1 MNHHLSIQN
10 PTTLSYSTMDNNN
23 RTNRHNSPLSV
34 KPPPKIALLFLTNT
48 NHHHPILW
56 KRFLDASPPNRYTI
70 YAHPSCAFIALRQSS
85 RATAKH
91 PRAGSPFRQTSLP
104 TQCHPTVVLPVRSYT
119 VIRSLTMPVNR
130 PQWAEQLTRDTW
142 GALVKKTC
150 EECHWKEG
158 WIGTLFRRGWILF
171 CATNPTRITAT
182 SGFRGMVLRIE

>member
-1 MNHHLSIQN
+1 MNRFHSPPQNKTSPITHHPPQPPFHSTQCPPKSPSASSPT
-10 PTTLSYSTMDNNN
+10 PTTT
-23 RTNRHNSPLSV
+23 
-34 KPPPKIALLFLTNT
+34 T
-48 NHHHPILW
+48 NHHHPIQW
-56 KRFLDASPPNRYTI
+56 KRFLDAFPPYPSTPSTPAPPVLPTH
-70 YAHPSCAFIALRQSS
+70 YAIFLVPLPN
-85 RATAKH
+85 T

-171 CATNPTRITAT
+171 GATNPTRITAT